1 MYAVHSSIHRFSAN
15 FIFDGKHFVTAKTLI
30 ADDKGKIL
38 DLVSSADAGEDVMF
52 LEGILCPG
60 FINAHCHLELSHLK
74 DKIPMHTGLIDFLM
88 KVMQIRNEAYPEEI
102 ITFSQNA
109 NREMMDNGIVAV
121 GDISNNTSSIPVKN
135 NSDLYYHTF
144 VEATGF
150 LDFNARERF
159 TYMKGICQDFINS
172 GLKASLVPHA
182 PYSVSRSLFQLINDV
197 SQKNIISIHNQ
208 ECEDENKLYETGKS
222 DFKRLYDNLDIDISG
237 FKPTN
242 KSSLK
247 NWLPYFNRQHP
258 IILVHNTF
266 TDESDIAFVNESG
279 YIAFWCLCPN
289 ANAYIENR
297 MPPVEWLFKQGV
309 KIVLGTDSLAS
320 NHQLSILEEI
330 KTLQHHF
337 PDIPLESMLLWATL
351 NGAQALQ
358 CEDKYGSFDKGKT
371 PGIIHIVPS
380 GKNAAGEIK
389 LAETAKVERI
399 K

>member
-1 MYAVHSSIHRFSAN
+1 MYTVHSTIHRFSAN
-15 FIFDGKHFVTAKTLI
+15 LIFDGKRFVNDKTLI
-30 ADDKGKIL
+30 TDSKGKIL
-38 DLVSSADAGEDVMF
+38 DLIPSMNAGEDVRF

-88 KVMQIRNEAYPEEI
+88 TVMQSRNENDPEEI
-102 ITFSQNA
+102 IAFSQKA
-109 NREMMDNGIVAV
+109 NREMADNGIMAV
-121 GDISNNTSSIPVKN
+121 GDISNNTGSIPVKK

-150 LDFNARERF
+150 LDFNAKERF
-159 TYMKGICQDFINS
+159 AYMKRIHQDFMNN
-172 GLKASLVPHA
+172 GLTASLVPHA
-182 PYSVSRSLFQLINDV
+182 PYSVSYSLFQLINDV
-197 SQKNIISIHNQ
+197 SQKDIISIHNQ
-208 ECEDENKLYETGKS
+208 ECEEENTMYETGKS
-222 DFKRLYDNLDIDISG
+222 DFKRLYDNLGMDISG
-237 FKPTN
+237 FRHTG

-247 NWLPYFNRQHP
+247 SWFPYFNMQHP

-279 YIAFWCLCPN
+279 HSAFWCLCPN

-297 MPPVEWLFKQGV
+297 MPPVEWLLKRGA

-330 KTLQHHF
+330 KTLLKHF
-337 PDIPLESMLLWATL
+337 PDIPLEKMLSWATL

-358 CEDKYGSFDKGKT
+358 CEDKYGSFEKGRT
-371 PGIIHIVPS
+371 PGIIHIFPS
-380 GKNAAGEIK
+380 GKNAGGEIK
-389 LAETAKVERI
+389 LSETAKVERL